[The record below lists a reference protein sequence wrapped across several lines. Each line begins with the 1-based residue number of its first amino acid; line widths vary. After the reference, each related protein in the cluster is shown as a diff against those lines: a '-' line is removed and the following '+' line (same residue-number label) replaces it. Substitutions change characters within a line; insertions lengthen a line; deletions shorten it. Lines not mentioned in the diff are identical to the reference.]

1 MNKRIAAVALAPKIG
16 QTFAAVV
23 TGVTPK
29 GTFVRVMN
37 PPAEGI
43 LARGQEGVD
52 VGDQFKVKLVNT
64 DPRKGFIDFVKV

>member
-1 MNKRIAAVALAPKIG
+1 
-16 QTFAAVV
+16 VV

-29 GTFVRVMN
+29 GTFVRIMN

-52 VGDQFKVKLVNT
+52 VGDQLKVKLVST